1 MCRVIECRVIRLY
14 MCRVIGICLCPRL
27 SSVLI
32 EVYVCGQVV
41 EEELALDYTPHVV
54 VTSTMKDVA
63 STAEKLGLRPGTPLS
78 LQALSLSLSQ
88 AEKLG
93 LRPGPTHQHT
103 THGRMW
109 SGWAHVE
116 RTAATCCYHR
126 QPPSSTAYDGL
137 AAVAREGS
145 WRSERTG

>member
-14 MCRVIGICLCPRL
+14 MCGVIGICLCPRL

-32 EVYVCGQVV
+32 EVYVWGQVV

-78 LQALSLSLSQ
+78 LQALSLSLSGGE
-88 AEKLG
+88 A
-93 LRPGPTHQHT
+93 RPSPRSYTPTHHL
-103 THGRMW
+103 
-109 SGWAHVE
+109 WADVE
-116 RTAATCCYHR
+116 RMGACRAHGGHMRLPPPAT
-126 QPPSSTAYDGL
+126 
-137 AAVAREGS
+137 V
-145 WRSERTG
+145 